1 MVHVKDI
8 SLNHKHK
15 MKRESVTVENMNK
28 KDAYAE
34 RATNQNY
41 PLRISCRGKCRTV
54 ENEWTA
60 QWAGKWEWLEKHILL
75 HKNRNM

>member
-54 ENEWTA
+54 ENE
-60 QWAGKWEWLEKHILL
+60 
-75 HKNRNM
+75 

>member
-1 MVHVKDI
+1 
-8 SLNHKHK
+8 
-15 MKRESVTVENMNK
+15 MKK
-28 KDAYAE
+28 KDAYTE

-41 PLRISCRGKCRTV
+41 PLRISCRGKRRTV

-60 QWAGKWEWLEKHILL
+60 QWAGKWEWLEKHIFL